1 MPTLGASVGLA
12 NSWLGTWRNVP
23 YAIGLVA
30 VQLHLAFPGA
40 DGRSGQFAVTE
51 RKQVFFD
58 EPINGM
64 MNISGAPPIWEIT
77 GLTGPTTVAFIS
89 AWSGYYSDV
98 GAMYLA
104 PGRLLSPKLLANGD
118 KFNLGACQVQMLG
131 LAAD

>member
-23 YAIGLVA
+23 FAIGLVA
-30 VQLHLAFPGA
+30 VQLHLAFPGV
-40 DGRSGQFAVTE
+40 DGLSGQFAVTE

-58 EPINGM
+58 DPINGM
-64 MNISGAPPIWEIT
+64 MNITGAPPIWEIT

-89 AWSGYYSDV
+89 AWSAYS
-98 GAMYLA
+98 GGLYLA
-104 PGRLLSPKLLANGD
+104 PGRLLSPKLIANGD
-118 KFNLGACQVQMLG
+118 KFNLGACPVQMLG